1 MDPFSILL
9 LLLLLVFEFVV
20 ERSFWN
26 KLHTEGNILVEVSSS
41 GLHERPPKY
50 KFFVAARISWREKG
64 KIWSRPLYFHLPSP
78 PPPPLPRWRMH
89 ILSFVKSLL
98 QTGLVASASAG
109 NDVNDTR
116 LNACW
121 TGSARIRAPRPLE
134 STSSK
139 RNENAQKTRARLVIR
154 VFFLRSFLFF
164 FFLSQY

>member
-1 MDPFSILL
+1 MDPFSIILL

-20 ERSFWN
+20 KRSFWN
-26 KLHTEGNILVEVSSS
+26 KLWNTGGNILVEVSSS
-41 GLHERPPKY
+41 GLHEKPPKY
-50 KFFVAARISWREKG
+50 KFFVAARISWSEKG
-64 KIWSRPLYFHLPSP
+64 KIWSRPLYFHLPSF
-78 PPPPLPRWRMH
+78 LPRWRMH

-164 FFLSQY
+164 FFLLQY